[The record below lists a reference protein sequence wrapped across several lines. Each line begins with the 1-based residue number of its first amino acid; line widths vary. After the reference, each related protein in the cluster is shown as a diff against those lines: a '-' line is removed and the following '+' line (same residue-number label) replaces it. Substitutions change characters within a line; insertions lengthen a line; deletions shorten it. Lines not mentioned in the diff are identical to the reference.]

1 MKKSNKRRRKKKSIC
16 ARICSRKSKKQM
28 KVFPSD
34 EDNDAELDNVS
45 VNSLEDSKFLRKKK
59 ELRKKDYYSM
69 EINKAGKK
77 KDKGEES
84 KENDYLLVPQE
95 NGEDHLLE
103 KIDIE
108 MVQSQNLG
116 ENMKQF

>member
-1 MKKSNKRRRKKKSIC
+1 
-16 ARICSRKSKKQM
+16 M

-69 EINKAGKK
+69 EINKPGKK

-84 KENDYLLVPQE
+84 KENDYLLVP
-95 NGEDHLLE
+95 
-103 KIDIE
+103 
-108 MVQSQNLG
+108 
-116 ENMKQF
+116 